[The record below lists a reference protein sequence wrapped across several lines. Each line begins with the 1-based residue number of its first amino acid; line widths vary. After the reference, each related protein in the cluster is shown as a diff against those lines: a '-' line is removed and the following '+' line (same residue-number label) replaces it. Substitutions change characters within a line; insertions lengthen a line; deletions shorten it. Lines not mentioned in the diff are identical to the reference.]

1 MAGFETPVFSTITSF
16 KRDHLDLI
24 ERVFLETVN
33 YGHNIDLIDL
43 ESISVDDSK
52 TRIYVNKYN
61 NLTSEDMS
69 IKARIT
75 FIQEC

>member
-1 MAGFETPVFSTITSF
+1 MDGFETPVFSTIASF
-16 KRDHLDLI
+16 KRDHQDLI